1 MHEVEIIWDFGEC
14 EIECEVSAY
23 LWLQVIYVLQIS
35 PWAMRTERHWWWWSK
50 MEPSPQN
57 RPWPWWVKV
66 KTISF
71 SFSLSL
77 LWPQWILNQSE
88 DKTLS
93 LSLFFSPKKKNFGI
107 HITLLKWDMCK
118 GNVYLHCDLISW
130 LEKNLDQSWSPHPIN
145 LDSFLSLMLAM
156 FLNNTGT

>member
-66 KTISF
+66 KTISL

-93 LSLFFSPKKKNFGI
+93 LSIFLSKKKEFWHPYHFAEMGYVQRKCIFTLRSNFLTGEEFRSK
-107 HITLLKWDMCK
+107 LKSSSHKLGFISFFDA
-118 GNVYLHCDLISW
+118 GNVF
-130 LEKNLDQSWSPHPIN
+130 K
-145 LDSFLSLMLAM
+145 
-156 FLNNTGT
+156 

>member
-66 KTISF
+66 KTISL

-118 GNVYLHCDLISW
+118 GNVYFTLRSNFLTGEEFRSKLKSSSHKLGFISFFDAGNVF
-130 LEKNLDQSWSPHPIN
+130 K
-145 LDSFLSLMLAM
+145 
-156 FLNNTGT
+156 